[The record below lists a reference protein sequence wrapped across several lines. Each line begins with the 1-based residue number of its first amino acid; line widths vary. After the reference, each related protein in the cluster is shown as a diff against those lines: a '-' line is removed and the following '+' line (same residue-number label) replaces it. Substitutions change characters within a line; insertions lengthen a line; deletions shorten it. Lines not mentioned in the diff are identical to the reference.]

1 MAGIQW
7 IKLKVDMFDNEK
19 IRLIEAMPD
28 ADSIIIIWVK
38 LLTYAGKIN
47 SSGYIMLTEKI
58 PMNEEH
64 LSTIFNRPLNTVR
77 YALKVFEDF
86 GMIESEDGVIRI
98 SNWDLHQNIEG
109 MDKIREQNR
118 LRKQKQRSK
127 DTLKLDVPTE
137 GAMSRD
143 GHVTVTQQNRIDKN
157 RLREEENKDTDE
169 KQSAWESDFEEW
181 WNIYGKKIDKK
192 KVKTIFKRC
201 HKKDGYEAIKK
212 GTLIYLKTVTDKQYQ
227 KNPQTF
233 LNAESYNDIE
243 GYEELAKAKA
253 NAGMKQNNYE
263 GYERNA
269 EILKQ
274 REEQRRKDIDNGDLP
289 F

>member
-98 SNWDLHQNIEG
+98 ANWDLHQNIEG

-118 LRKQKQRSK
+118 LRKQKQRSN
-127 DTLKLDVPTE
+127 DSLKLDVPTE

-143 GHVTVTQQNRIDKN
+143 SHVTVTQQNRIDKN

-169 KQSAWESDFEEW
+169 KPSAWESDFEEW
-181 WNIYGKKIDKK
+181 WNIYNKKIDKK

-201 HKKDGYEAIKK
+201 HKKDGYEAIGK

-253 NAGMKQNNYE
+253 NSGMKRSDYE